1 MQTAL
6 QSLTD
11 LSSEHETLGRGLYE
25 VCKGELFPCD
35 ALAFAVL
42 ERSLNQA
49 KGFSL
54 LLSNGGYTMGAGV
67 LRMQLD
73 NLLRF
78 HGVVTSGDP
87 HGVANQIANG
97 VPLRKIKDA
106 SGRKMTDQRLLEL
119 HNAKNPDIRKIY
131 DLSSGYIH
139 LSIEHI
145 RHFLLRS
152 AIECGQARIFA
163 IGDADDHMAIES
175 KIKLVK
181 AFTAVTRGVLAC
193 IEFWTATRAGQGT
206 ADLHK
211 RFKQAV

>member
-1 MQTAL
+1 VQTAL
-6 QSLTD
+6 QSLAD
-11 LSSEHETLGRGLYE
+11 LNAEHEARGRRLYE
-25 VCKGELFPCD
+25 VCNGELFPCD

-49 KGFSL
+49 KGFTL
-54 LLSNGGYTMGAGV
+54 LLSNGGYTTGAGV

-78 HGVVTSGDP
+78 HGVMTSGDP

-97 VPLRKIKDA
+97 VPLRKIKDT
-106 SGRKMTDQRLLEL
+106 SSRKMTDQRLLEL
-119 HNAKNPDIRKIY
+119 HDAKNPDIRTIY

-152 AIECGQARIFA
+152 AIDYGQTRIFA
-163 IGDADDHMAIES
+163 IGDADDHMTIDS

-181 AFTAVTRGVLAC
+181 AYTLITRGVLAC
-193 IEFWTATRAGQGT
+193 IAVWTDARALQRRE
-206 ADLHK
+206 DLHK
-211 RFKQAV
+211 RFADAV